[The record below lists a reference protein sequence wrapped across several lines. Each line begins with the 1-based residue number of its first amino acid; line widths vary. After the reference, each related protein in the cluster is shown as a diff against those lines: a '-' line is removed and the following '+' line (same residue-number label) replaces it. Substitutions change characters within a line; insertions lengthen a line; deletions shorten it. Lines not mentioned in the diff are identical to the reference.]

1 MVRSKPQRPTRER
14 LLVAALAEFAARGF
28 DGAKV
33 DRIAQR
39 ASVNKAML
47 YYHFRSKAALY
58 AEVLRG
64 EFGAVGDAVA
74 AVRER
79 GGPPPAQ
86 LSAFVA
92 AIAAETASRPHL
104 PPIWLREVAEGGRHL
119 DETVVLVLRRVLGTL
134 AAILEDGRRAG
145 DFGPAHPFLTQMSI
159 VAPLMF
165 CAASAPLRDRMRHV
179 LPPAAAS
186 LDPLAVLAHVQAST
200 LAVVSRGV
208 AVPGKTHRSS
218 AEPRSRTRRR
228 AS

>member
-1 MVRSKPQRPTRER
+1 MVRSRPQRPSRER
-14 LLVAALAEFAARGF
+14 LLAAALAEFAGRGF

-39 ASVNKAML
+39 AGVNKAML

-58 AEVLRG
+58 AEVMRV

-86 LSAFVA
+86 LAAFVA

-134 AAILEDGRRAG
+134 AAILEEGRRAG
-145 DFGPAHPFLTQMSI
+145 DFAPAHPFLTQMSI

-165 CAASAPLRDRMRHV
+165 CAASAPLRERMRHV
-179 LPPAAAS
+179 LPAAATS

-200 LAVVSRGV
+200 LAVVTRGAGV
-208 AVPGKTHRSS
+208 ARNAHQSS
-218 AEPRSRTRRR
+218 AGARTRARRR